1 MIGIVLA
8 GGKGTRLHPLTK
20 STSKQLLP
28 VYDKPMIYYPI
39 ATLMLAGIREIAIIT
54 TPQESENFKR
64 LLGDGSE
71 YGVSFDYFMQQE
83 PKGLAQ
89 AFMIVENKIFGKKTC
104 LILGDN
110 IFHGTSLG
118 TQLSKFQNVVGA
130 QIFGYHVSNP
140 QEYGVVTLDHNGKP
154 KDLLEKP
161 ESPKSSLAVPGLY
174 FYDESVI
181 EKAQKVKPSVRG
193 ELEITSINQMYLKQ
207 DALAIEI
214 LHRGTA
220 WLDTGT
226 IETLY
231 EAGSYIR
238 VLQER
243 QGYRIGCLEEIAFR
257 QGWISEKDFKY
268 QIENNNNPREVI
280 YLQKIFDEITN

>member
-1 MIGIVLA
+1 
-8 GGKGTRLHPLTK
+8 
-20 STSKQLLP
+20 
-28 VYDKPMIYYPI
+28 
-39 ATLMLAGIREIAIIT
+39 MLAGIREIAIIT
-54 TPQESENFKR
+54 TPRESQNFKQ
-64 LLGDGSE
+64 LLGDGSQ
-71 YGVSFDYFMQQE
+71 YGVSFDYFIQEE

-89 AFMIVENKIFGKKTC
+89 AFTIVEKKIAGRKTC

-130 QIFGYHVSNP
+130 QIFGYHVANP
-140 QEYGVVTLDHNGKP
+140 QEYGVVTLDQNGNPRDLIEKP
-154 KDLLEKP
+154 KV
-161 ESPKSSLAVPGLY
+161 PKSSLAVPGLY
-174 FYDESVI
+174 FYDDSVI
-181 EKAQKVKPSVRG
+181 EKAHQVKPSVRG
-193 ELEITSINQMYLKQ
+193 ELEITSINQMYLKRN
-207 DALAIEI
+207 ALAVEI

-226 IETLY
+226 FETLY

-257 QGWISEKDFKY
+257 QGWISVKDFES
-268 QIENNNNPREVI
+268 QIWSNKNPRDTI
-280 YLQKIFDEITN
+280 YLQKIFDEITR